1 MGGLIRKAEPRDL
14 QVINDLL
21 RDVLRVHHGGRPDL
35 FRAEG
40 KKYTDAQI
48 LDIIANPG
56 TPVFVYEKGGRVLG
70 YAFCIFNT
78 AEAENLEPVTTLYL
92 DDLCVSA
99 DARGQG
105 VGTALFEYVKEFAK
119 ENGCHNVTLHV
130 WECNPSARAF
140 YDKLGLKSQ
149 YTSLELICD

>member
-1 MGGLIRKAEPRDL
+1 MEGLIRKAEPRDL

-21 RDVLRVHHGGRPDL
+21 RDVLRVHHEGRPDL

-99 DARGQG
+99 DARGQAEVQAASQHSQVQIIRG
-105 VGTALFEYVKEFAK
+105 FNRYVSTTVSG
-119 ENGCHNVTLHV
+119 N
-130 WECNPSARAF
+130 
-140 YDKLGLKSQ
+140 
-149 YTSLELICD
+149 